1 MRYIRLYR
9 FSPKS
14 QPPSKIQLMYPWF
27 KDEVA
32 NASIEPYDTYEISDK
47 GPVKGSAK
55 NRPLAKTLFTAM
67 LHLKKAFVALKKRL
81 QW

>member
-14 QPPSKIQLMYPWF
+14 QPPSKIQFMNQWF
-27 KDEVA
+27 KNEVA
-32 NASIEPYDTYEISDK
+32 DASIEPYDTYEISDK
-47 GPVKGSAK
+47 GPINGSAHNK
-55 NRPLAKTLFTAM
+55 PLAIALHKVI
-67 LHLKKAFVALKKRL
+67 LHLKKAFVDLNKRL